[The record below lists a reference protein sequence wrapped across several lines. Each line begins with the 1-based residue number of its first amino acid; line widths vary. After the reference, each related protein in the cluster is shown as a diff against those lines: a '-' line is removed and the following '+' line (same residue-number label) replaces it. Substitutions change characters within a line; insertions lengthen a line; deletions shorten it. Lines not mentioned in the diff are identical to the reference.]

1 MLSLLNEKN
10 NHPGAAQQTDEVIMM
25 GNRLLSTTQTN
36 GFGEICQIK
45 SSVSRNDEIRNRYL
59 VDESRNGA

>member
-1 MLSLLNEKN
+1 
-10 NHPGAAQQTDEVIMM
+10 MM

-59 VDESRNGA
+59 MDKLRERA